1 MIWHHSYQQ
10 PLTSRRHYQLA
21 YIAVFGLTIHAVTV
35 GVGTKNCGL
44 NAWMEVQTGKF
55 YTIWILVYLT
65 GMVVIKSSICV
76 TLRRIL
82 PPTQI
87 KMRTSVW
94 CLMSLSWISWCVS
107 FFGVILLCR
116 PMRASWDKSLV
127 AEGKAK
133 CGSTSNL
140 VGISQT
146 VTVASILTDIG
157 CTVLPG
163 ILMLKSN
170 MVKSSKLE
178 VFTLLSIASV
188 LVSIS
193 LEKTLSRSCEVY
205 RG

>member
-1 MIWHHSYQQ
+1 
-10 PLTSRRHYQLA
+10 
-21 YIAVFGLTIHAVTV
+21 
-35 GVGTKNCGL
+35 
-44 NAWMEVQTGKF
+44 
-55 YTIWILVYLT
+55 
-65 GMVVIKSSICV
+65 
-76 TLRRIL
+76 
-82 PPTQI
+82 
-87 KMRTSVW
+87 
-94 CLMSLSWISWCVS
+94 
-107 FFGVILLCR
+107 
-116 PMRASWDKSLV
+116 MRASWDKSLV